1 MRTCCAPPSPPSR
14 LPSTRCVPWPPPSHT
29 LPGPIPLHSPAAL
42 RPRRRQQ
49 GARHASILPAPCI
62 SLGPLPSPPQVDFLP
77 QYSAFLRDLIKKG
90 VANKDGY
97 HFPLAGF
104 HIVVDAGNGSGGF
117 FADQVRGLRSKTR
130 FLTNPQLL
138 LSTEGPHCSS
148 PFSSLPLAL
157 PHH

>member
-1 MRTCCAPPSPPSR
+1 MA
-14 LPSTRCVPWPPPSHT
+14 PPSHT

-62 SLGPLPSPPQVDFLP
+62 SLGPLPSPLQVDFLP

-117 FADQVRGLRSKTR
+117 FADQVRYLR
-130 FLTNPQLL
+130 NPI
-138 LSTEGPHCSS
+138 CR
-148 PFSSLPLAL
+148 
-157 PHH
+157 